1 MPIFRSALSLA
12 MISSSS
18 VYAATETSIERV
30 LVVGKA
36 LNSPNEVI
44 IDPKQPRQ
52 PIPAHD
58 GADFLK
64 TIPGFS
70 VTRKGGT
77 DGDVLFRGMAG
88 SRLGIL
94 LDGENILGACD
105 MRMDSPTAYIYPELH
120 DNVIVIKGP
129 QAVRY
134 GAGHSAA
141 TIVFER
147 DLSRFTEPSYRLHL
161 SAINASFNR
170 NDQLADLTLGNA
182 LGYLRFNGSDSSSG
196 NYKDGNGDEVH
207 ASYRRYS
214 SNIALGWTPN
224 DDNRIELAYTHSD
237 GEAAY
242 ADRGMDGSQFL
253 RESFN
258 LRLESQNISPWLD
271 TIKFHAFSNSI
282 DHVMDDQTLRKPGM
296 MGYSNVTRDTYGA
309 RFAADFIVSST
320 LNWLLGIDNQ
330 EHTHGTRS
338 APPTGVYTASI
349 KDTTIRQQGL
359 FSEITYQLSQ
369 NDTWLTG
376 YRLDHWQAHDKR
388 GHIHTMMATLPNP
401 TAQKKRSNHLHSAFV
416 RYEHQRSDIPLM
428 LYTGLGHSERFPDY
442 WELIAKQSKTSNSG
456 FTIKSEKNSQL
467 DAGLLYKGKM
477 TELSAS
483 IFYSAIDDYIIV
495 DYSHTMKKNG
505 YVDNINARSYGGEF
519 SINHQFNTEW
529 VIDSALSYVRAS
541 NKSSGKA
548 LPQVAPLE
556 LRTGVSYSKNKWS
569 IGGLMRTVAK
579 QSRYDIDRGT
589 IVGKDLGPSSGFSV
603 FSANASW
610 KITPALLLS
619 TGIDN
624 LFNKNYAEFVSRAGG
639 NGMGGGIP
647 GFIQTT
653 RVNEPG
659 RTVWLKL
666 QLTLGNSK

>member
-1 MPIFRSALSLA
+1 MFIFRGVLSLA
-12 MISSSS
+12 LISACN
-18 VYAATETSIERV
+18 VYATTNSPIERV

-36 LNSPNEVI
+36 LNSPTEVI

-129 QAVRY
+129 QTVRY

-141 TIVFER
+141 TIIFER
-147 DLSRFTEPSYRLHL
+147 ELSRFTEPSYHFHL
-161 SAINASFNR
+161 STVNASFNR
-170 NDQLADLTLGNA
+170 NDLLADLTLGNS
-182 LGYLRFNGSDSSSG
+182 LGYLRFNGSDSSSD
-196 NYKDGNGDEVH
+196 NYRDGNGDKVH
-207 ASYRRYS
+207 SRYRRYS
-214 SNIALGWTPN
+214 SNVAVGWTPN
-224 DDNRIELAYTHSD
+224 DDNRIELAFTHSD

-242 ADRGMDGSQFL
+242 ADRGMDGSKFL

-258 LRLESQNISPWLD
+258 LRAESENISSWLD
-271 TIKFHAFSNSI
+271 SIKLHAFSNSI

-296 MGYSNVTRDTYGA
+296 MGYSNVTRDTHGA
-309 RFAADFIVSST
+309 RFSTNFIVSNT
-320 LNWLLGIDNQ
+320 VNWLLGIDTQ

-338 APPTGVYTASI
+338 APPSGVYSATV
-349 KDTTIRQQGL
+349 KDAKIRQQGA
-359 FSEITYQLSQ
+359 FSEISYRPNQ
-369 NDTWLTG
+369 NSTWLTG

-388 GHIHTMMATLPNP
+388 DNIQTMMTTLPNP
-401 TAQKKRSNHLHSAFV
+401 TAHKKRSDNLHSAFI
-416 RYEHQRSDIPLM
+416 RYEHQLDNIPLM
-428 LYTGLGHSERFPDY
+428 LYSGLGHSERFPDY

-456 FTIKSEKNSQL
+456 FNIKSEKNNQL
-467 DAGLLYKGKM
+467 DAGLLYKGEM

-483 IFYSAIDDYIIV
+483 IFYSVVDNYIIV
-495 DYSHTMKKNG
+495 DYSNIMKKNG
-505 YVDNINARSYGGEF
+505 YVENVNARSYGGEF

-529 VIDSALSYVRAS
+529 VIDSALSYVHAN
-541 NKSSGKA
+541 NKTSGKA
-548 LPQVAPLE
+548 LPQIAPLE
-556 LRTGVSYSKNKWS
+556 LRTGLSYSKKQWS
-569 IGGLMRTVAK
+569 IGGLIRTVAK
-579 QSRYDIDRGT
+579 QKRYDTNSGT
-589 IVGKDLGPSSGFSV
+589 IVGKDLGPSSSFSV

-610 KITPALLLS
+610 KATPALLLS
-619 TGIDN
+619 MGIDN

-647 GFIQTT
+647 GFIQTS

-666 QLTLGNSK
+666 QLTLGNK